1 MVAMQHTSLVTTI
14 TRAASAV
21 GALALCVSIAACG
34 SGSPAASSSGSA
46 TASANATVP
55 KLEGVK
61 ASGTPGEKP
70 KIEFKKGLKIENNSA
85 AVLQEG
91 NGEAL
96 KGGDRICAQL
106 TQYSAKSGE
115 EVATTWKDNVPDCSL
130 VYNPDN
136 GVTNIESATLE
147 QIANTTL
154 KGKKLNTTIGIGVND
169 GSGDDNTYMLIM
181 TPVSQ
186 SKDYTKAE
194 GEKVKDVPADLPK
207 VTLDASGKPSIDMN
221 GYKGSDKLVAQT
233 LIKGDG
239 PKIDENTY
247 AAVVN
252 YTGWLLNGKQFD
264 SSWDRGQV
272 FDAVLG
278 NMIKGWQEGLVGQT
292 VGSQVLLVVPPD
304 LGYGDK
310 DNGEI
315 PANSTLVFVV
325 DILAKY

>member
-1 MVAMQHTSLVTTI
+1 MQHTSLVTSI
-14 TRAASAV
+14 TRAASVV
-21 GALALCVSIAACG
+21 GALALCVSMAACG
-34 SGSPAASSSGSA
+34 SGSPDGSASASSSSS
-46 TASANATVP
+46 ASAKLP

-61 ASGTPGEKP
+61 LTGTPGKKP
-70 KIEFKKGLKIENNSA
+70 KVEFKKGLKIENNSV

-91 NGEAL
+91 DGDAM
-96 KGGDRICAQL
+96 KSGDRICAQL
-106 TQYSAKSGE
+106 TQYSASSGE
-115 EVATTWKDNVPDCSL
+115 EVATTWEQNVPDCSL
-130 VYNPDN
+130 VFNPEN
-136 GVTNIESATLE
+136 GVTSVESATLA
-147 QIANTTL
+147 QIANTTF
-154 KGKKLNTTIGIGVND
+154 KGKKLNTTIGIGIND
-169 GSGDDNTYMLIM
+169 GSGNDNAYMLIM

-194 GEKVKDVPADLPK
+194 GEQVKDIPSDLPK
-207 VTLDASGKPSIDMN
+207 VTLDSAGKPSIDMN
-221 GYKGSDKLVAQT
+221 GYKGSDKLVVQP

-252 YTGWLLNGKQFD
+252 YTGWTLDGKQFD
-264 SSWDRGQV
+264 SSWDRNQT
-272 FDAVLG
+272 FDAVLS

-304 LGYGDK
+304 LGYGDQEQ
-310 DNGEI
+310 GEI